1 MLYTQLTLR
10 PRKKNSPQSQVDIS
24 LASLED
30 IQKKKKSLQRY
41 YLQCRVRNVDQK
53 PDRDMD
59 AGIYI
64 YSIKRKKKKKF

>member
-1 MLYTQLTLR
+1 MLYTQLTLK
-10 PRKKNSPQSQVDIS
+10 PRKKTPQSQVDIS

-30 IQKKKKSLQRY
+30 IQKKKSLQRY

-64 YSIKRKKKKKF
+64 FY

>member
-30 IQKKKKSLQRY
+30 IQKKKKIPAAILFAVQS
-41 YLQCRVRNVDQK
+41 
-53 PDRDMD
+53 P
-59 AGIYI
+59 
-64 YSIKRKKKKKF
+64 